1 MKNLWLA
8 LMLMV
13 ISTNSAWAMQI
24 FVKTFAGK
32 HITLEVEPTDRIEDI
47 KLKIQDKEGFAPGEQ
62 ILMFAGKGL
71 EDGNTLQDYSIIKDS
86 TLNLVLKNSTLNLP
100 LNVNPANVIRQNT
113 DMLLNNVSARTS
125 GGINTYKSAEQI
137 NMQDNTSVWVS
148 SLAEHSQYLDTDT
161 YGLSFAFEKLWAD
174 FKYGLGYA
182 YLHNDVDDVL
192 NTDVQNHSGFV
203 YAEYKPSS
211 WYTNAIVMYSHSR
224 FEGNDFNKY
233 NVQSVSSQLMS
244 GYDFDYVTPE
254 MGLRYIHLWNNQY
267 TNAQNMQIAKNNE
280 DILTGIIGIK
290 LAKEIDLNADYSF
303 IAQAKVSAL
312 YDFSQADGV
321 SNASINGIY
330 VFVHNGSMA
339 KYATELNVGLK
350 LVKKSSWETYLG
362 YYAQLRNN
370 YNIHSVIVNFAYNF

>member
-47 KLKIQDKEGFAPGEQ
+47 KLKIQDKEGFASGEQ

-148 SLAEHSQYLDTDT
+148 SLAGHSQYLDTDT

-211 WYTNAIVMYSHSR
+211 WYTNAIVMYSHSL

>member
-148 SLAEHSQYLDTDT
+148 SLAGHSQYLDTDT

-211 WYTNAIVMYSHSR
+211 WYTNAIVMYSHSL